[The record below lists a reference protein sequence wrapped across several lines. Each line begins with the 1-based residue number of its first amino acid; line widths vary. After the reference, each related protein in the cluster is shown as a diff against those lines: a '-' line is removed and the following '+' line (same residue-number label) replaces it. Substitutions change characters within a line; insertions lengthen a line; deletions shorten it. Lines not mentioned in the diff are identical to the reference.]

1 MSTNKIKDQIIK
13 RRISSERRKTSID
26 AVMGLTNADC
36 PKEIKVSKH
45 VPLARDVWTELE
57 ERIKA

>member
-1 MSTNKIKDQIIK
+1 
-13 RRISSERRKTSID
+13 
-26 AVMGLTNADC
+26 MGLTNADC